1 MHFLIPVLSGE
12 FAYKR
17 ITSPLSR
24 FHSPMSPIS
33 HASSHLLSWTFSNYN
48 PVFYVFETPYLLS
61 KVLELEPEEVQQNFG
76 PRFSLFLL
84 TLDYYF
90 EEVSVSE
97 FDSYNYDVQDNLA
110 LFHVS
115 EDADE
120 TNPIMSY
127 SSVETTTRAP
137 VNASQNS
144 TQGGIVTALTELNIK
159 LLNSLPSVDDGGY
172 LDIALQ
178 LLAVLSLSLC
188 TVCLICA
195 TVV

>member
-1 MHFLIPVLSGE
+1 MFSLRHTCSHLSSWIFSNFNPVL
-12 FAYKR
+12 
-17 ITSPLSR
+17 
-24 FHSPMSPIS
+24 
-33 HASSHLLSWTFSNYN
+33 
-48 PVFYVFETPYLLS
+48 YVFETPYLLS
-61 KVLELEPEEVQQNFG
+61 KVLELESDELQNNFG
-76 PRFSLFLL
+76 PGYSLFLL
-84 TLDYYF
+84 TLEYYF
-90 EEVSVSE
+90 EEPSTSE
-97 FDSYNYDVQDNLA
+97 FDSFSHDAQDNLA

-115 EDADE
+115 EHADE
-120 TNPIMSY
+120 SSSINPIMSY

-137 VNASQNS
+137 MNVSHAVNASNS